1 MMRKYR
7 LIRDV
12 TKKECPWLDRTFKE
26 GETVYYYS
34 GYTYGCISFNGIA
47 VCEKLDENPFF
58 ELPENALEEI

>member
-1 MMRKYR
+1 MRKYR

-58 ELPENALEEI
+58 ELPENALEEV

>member
-34 GYTYGCISFNGIA
+34 GYTYGCVNFNG
-47 VCEKLDENPFF
+47 VPCSEKLDENPFF